1 MRTRIAV
8 IGCGSWATEAHLPAL
23 VANPDAE
30 LVAVVDPSEDARRAA
45 AERFGVERAYASHEE
60 LFADGPAPDGVIVA
74 IPHAYHFAAARAA
87 LEAGAHVL
95 VEKPMTIEP
104 NDAREL
110 VRLARERGRELLV
123 GYTFHYNRQAH
134 ELREL
139 IRGGA
144 LGEIEL
150 ATCLF
155 ASLVRDYYA
164 GDTESYQPELKLARA
179 PLSNTYSDPK
189 LAGGGQGQTQVTHS
203 AALLLWLS
211 GLRPR
216 RVAAFVENRGLPVD
230 LLDAA
235 AVSFEGG
242 AAGTLAST
250 GNRPPGRDDFLH
262 LHIAGT
268 EGLAH
273 FEVLE
278 GRATVYRH
286 DGTRIEIEG
295 PPAPEIYPH
304 WGPSQNLVDLA
315 LGRGENRA
323 PGELGATVV
332 ALLDG
337 MYRSAAADG
346 VPVDLSRA

>member
-1 MRTRIAV
+1 M
-8 IGCGSWATEAHLPAL
+8 IGCGSWATEAHMPAL

-30 LVAVVDPSEDARRAA
+30 LVAVVDPHEDARRAA
-45 AERFGVERAYASHEE
+45 SERFGVDRAYATHEE
-60 LFADGPAPDGVIVA
+60 MLADGPDPDGVIVA
-74 IPHAYHFAAARAA
+74 IPHAYHFAAAKAA

-95 VEKPMTIEP
+95 VEKPMTIRPDE
-104 NDAREL
+104 ATEL

-134 ELREL
+134 ALREL

-144 LGEIEL
+144 IGEIEL
-150 ATCLF
+150 VHCLF

-179 PLSNTYSDPK
+179 PLSTTYSDPE

-203 AALLLWLS
+203 AALALWLT

-216 RVAAFVENRGLPVD
+216 RVAAFMENRGLPVD
-230 LLDAA
+230 LVDAA

-242 AAGTLAST
+242 AVGTLAAT
-250 GNRPPGRDDFLH
+250 GDRPTGSDDFLH

-268 EGLAH
+268 KGLAH
-273 FEVLE
+273 YEVLE
-278 GRATVYRH
+278 GRATVHLH
-286 DGTRIEIEG
+286 DGERMELEG
-295 PPAPEIYPH
+295 LAGADIYPH
-304 WGPSQNLVDLA
+304 WGPSQNLVDLV

-337 MYRSAAADG
+337 MYRSAASDG
-346 VPVDLSRA
+346 VPVDVTRPS